1 MPDLTLVVV
10 GDPAAAHM
18 QLLKQLPDQVRVIV
32 SRDPEELKAVLPK
45 ADLLLN
51 GGFFNALFKEV
62 FPFAKQLQWIH
73 NMSTGV
79 EGILSPEVMA
89 SEVPLTNGRGVFS
102 SILAEFVVGSILF
115 FAKDF
120 RRMIRNQA
128 AGTWSQFDVMAVKGA
143 TLAIVGYGD
152 IGRASAKLA
161 NALGMQVVALRRRA
175 SNSGGDPQ
183 LSAVYTHERLH
194 EMLSRCDYLLVAAPH
209 TPETHGMIGE
219 AELNTLKN
227 DAVVINVGRGPI
239 IDESALVRVLQDH
252 RIKGAALDVFD
263 REPLP
268 EGHPFYR
275 LENVLLSPHCADHTP
290 GWADEAMKK
299 FIENFQHFWNREP
312 LINIVDRK
320 AGY

>member
-10 GDPAAAHM
+10 GDPAASHM
-18 QLLKQLPDQVRVIV
+18 QLLKRLPDQVRVIV
-32 SRDPEELKAVLPK
+32 SRDPDELKAVLPK

-51 GGFFNALFKEV
+51 GGFFNSLFKQV
-62 FPFAKQLQWIH
+62 FPFATQLQWIH

-79 EGILSPEVMA
+79 EGILSPEILA
-89 SEVPLTNGRGVFS
+89 STVPLTNGRGVFS
-102 SILAEFVVGSILF
+102 SVLAEFVAGSILY

-120 RRMIRNQA
+120 RRMIRNQT
-128 AGTWSQFDVMAVKGA
+128 AGTWSQFDIMPVKGA
-143 TLAIVGYGD
+143 MLAIVGYGD

-161 NALGMQVVALRRRA
+161 NALGMHVVALRRRA
-175 SNSGGDPQ
+175 SKSAEDPQ
-183 LSAVYTHERLH
+183 LRAVYTHERLH
-194 EMLSRCDYLLVAAPH
+194 EMLVSCDYLLVAAPH

-219 AELNTLKN
+219 AELNALKN

-239 IDESALVRVLQDH
+239 IDESALVRVLKEN

-268 EGHPFYR
+268 EGHAFYK
-275 LENVLLSPHCADHTP
+275 LDNVLLSPHSADHTV
-290 GWADEAMKK
+290 GWLELAVER
-299 FIENFQHFWNREP
+299 FIELFGRFRNGEP
-312 LINIVDRK
+312 LDHIVDKK